1 MQKFPIHFCLVYN
14 KRSINFL
21 YFNFFI
27 IIFFNLLTYLRILKN
42 TISLLFSLIYL
53 FTNIE
58 KHKISKSQCAAFTD
72 VFLEIFK
79 NYYVTRTCSNM
90 FEHFNFCNLDSCMKR
105 VIVYQFLCYFG
116 GRFVFKTN
124 R

>member
-27 IIFFNLLTYLRILKN
+27 ITFFNLLTYLRILKN

-72 VFLEIFK
+72 GFFNRFFKIIMSRGLVPTCLNISIF
-79 NYYVTRTCSNM
+79 VTLTP
-90 FEHFNFCNLDSCMKR
+90 
-105 VIVYQFLCYFG
+105 V
-116 GRFVFKTN
+116 
-124 R
+124 

>member
-14 KRSINFL
+14 KRSINFF
-21 YFNFFI
+21 YI
-27 IIFFNLLTYLRILKN
+27 SISLLLFSLIYLQILKN
-42 TISLLFSLIYL
+42 IISLLFSLIYL

-72 VFLEIFK
+72 DFLEIFK
-79 NYYVTRTCSNM
+79 TYHVTRTCSNM
-90 FEHFNFCNLDSCMKR
+90 FEHFNFCNLDSCMKP